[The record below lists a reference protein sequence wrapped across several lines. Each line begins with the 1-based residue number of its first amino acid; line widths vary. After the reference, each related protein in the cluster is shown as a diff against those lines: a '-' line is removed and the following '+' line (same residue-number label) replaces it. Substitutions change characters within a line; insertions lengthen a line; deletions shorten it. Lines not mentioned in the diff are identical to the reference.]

1 MGVLMENHHSFFC
14 CLPKHM
20 SWFIMIPNKYRA
32 STWGWVMI
40 EHGLDP
46 RHTHMNV
53 EPWARSG
60 VISTSSL
67 PLGCQGRGNTCF
79 WAFGSSPKKHWSH
92 QSDNNFK
99 ANPKNMYCFNCFVFF
114 HYFRAIPL
122 FVWIMTVYLEGEEE
136 FLEHSLRRPQRLLWK
151 PRLKM
156 GVGKHDRQTS
166 MINSRSSSFG
176 PFKCW
181 LIFNQDKAL
190 FHSMTSWMTSH
201 LQARSKSSALSS
213 HHLTPALWIQLIWR
227 VAAPSP
233 EVFKDDFWSIRQYL
247 YTGKERKTWTKTW
260 RWSKPSHKSGKPMKT
275 LWFL

>member
-92 QSDNNFK
+92 QSDSNFK

-122 FVWIMTVYLEGEEE
+122 FVWIMTVYNLEGEEE
-136 FLEHSLRRPQRLLWK
+136 FLENDPEIAETAAEAA
-151 PRLKM
+151 
-156 GVGKHDRQTS
+156 V
-166 MINSRSSSFG
+166 
-176 PFKCW
+176 
-181 LIFNQDKAL
+181 KAQVEDGR
-190 FHSMTSWMTSH
+190 W
-201 LQARSKSSALSS
+201 
-213 HHLTPALWIQLIWR
+213 
-227 VAAPSP
+227 
-233 EVFKDDFWSIRQYL
+233 
-247 YTGKERKTWTKTW
+247 KTWQADVDDQQLFVIFW
-260 RWSKPSHKSGKPMKT
+260 T
-275 LWFL
+275 LQVLAYL